1 MEEKTNLSP
10 ANLAFLGD
18 AVYSLFV
25 RERLAKT
32 NLLIKELNEKANA
45 IVSAV
50 SQAKAFEK
58 IKNLLTKE
66 ETEIFKRGRNIHTNN
81 TPKSATVAEYHI
93 ATGLETLMGYLYLEG
108 KTDRI
113 KELLDKAGI

>member
-1 MEEKTNLSP
+1 MEENTKLSP
-10 ANLAFLGD
+10 FSLAFLGD

-25 RERLAKT
+25 REKLAKT
-32 NLLIKELNEKANA
+32 NLPIKELNEKANA

-50 SQAKAFEK
+50 SQAKTFEI

-81 TPKSATVAEYHI
+81 RPKSATVAEYHI
-93 ATGLETLMGYLYLEG
+93 ATGFETLMGYLYIEG
-108 KTDRI
+108 KIDRI
-113 KELLDKAGI
+113 KELIDKTGI